1 MWGRLRPGR
10 SFLICMQAKSKR
22 LKERTIENVGALTL
36 SMGSSNVGGAAISLD
51 QLTAKVA
58 EVYVRCG
65 FDADKSIGT
74 LQVSLP

>member
-1 MWGRLRPGR
+1 
-10 SFLICMQAKSKR
+10 
-22 LKERTIENVGALTL
+22 
-36 SMGSSNVGGAAISLD
+36 MGSSTVGSAAISLD

-74 LQVSLP
+74 LQVCLLARYSCVYVCASFLSVCFPLLPDWF